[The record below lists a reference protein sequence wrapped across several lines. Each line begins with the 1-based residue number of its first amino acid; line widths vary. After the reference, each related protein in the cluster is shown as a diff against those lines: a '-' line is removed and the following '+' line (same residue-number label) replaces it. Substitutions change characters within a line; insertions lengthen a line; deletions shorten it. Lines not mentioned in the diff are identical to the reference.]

1 MYTLEMATA
10 FKSIV
15 PPNKFGLTVLENPDF
30 LTLVVDPKDLEN
42 LADGEIEL
50 IVKYINDVKNMF
62 PNITPSQLTDLL
74 NSGVDIGKLLNQ
86 NNNKFLIFQKVI
98 QIPS

>member
-50 IVKYINDVKNMF
+50 IVKYINDVKKTLEDHGAIVF
-62 PNITPSQLTDLL
+62 VVRDVLE
-74 NSGVDIGKLLNQ
+74 K
-86 NNNKFLIFQKVI
+86 
-98 QIPS
+98 